1 MVGLFTGCGNAT
13 DVTAA
18 QSSISEEAGSAW
30 ETEEAISQFVGDEES
45 GWLVFSNGDTT
56 YRLNYPDREP
66 EKIGEF
72 MFDTTYSSDGKYLMF
87 DALIGV

>member
-45 GWLVFSNGDTT
+45 GWLVFSKGSFAI
-56 YRLNYPDREP
+56 
-66 EKIGEF
+66 KIW
-72 MFDTTYSSDGKYLMF
+72 
-87 DALIGV
+87 